1 MKAETAKKW
10 KLQTVLRY
18 LLIAILACSM
28 TGGADAPMRAAAEA
42 ASPQEAGAVYS
53 FEAEAPANS
62 YSGNAG
68 PVSCDPCSGGVKV
81 GNLYQGSAMQFND
94 VRVAEAGVYKL
105 SLSYISGD
113 TRSFMISV
121 NGGERERFTP
131 PATKDWNT
139 VGVFDF
145 EVRLQAGANTLS
157 FDDDGGY
164 APDLDKIDLAFV
176 SPSDP
181 GTGPGDNEDLNLG
194 APVKTEKY
202 GSISVTRHTKG
213 MSVSSGSLKL
223 LYNTETGLSA
233 YSWKA
238 RGEEAKI
245 QGAYSSLQLDRYL
258 TSKDY
263 AKHEFK
269 MEEVER
275 FQDRGGKGV
284 KVTVSNKQDG
294 LPLLKQIYYIYEQKD
309 YLLTQVIAEQSTP
322 METNYIAPLIVD
334 RRGGVDIGQYGDNR
348 VLVTP
353 FDNDAWSRYLSKTI
367 NTDLNNQNYE
377 SSELTA
383 IFDNDSRRGFVVGS
397 VSHDTWKT
405 GIYWSGSN
413 DRLNKLNVYG
423 GFSSLASTHDSLPH
437 AKVNG
442 TTIASPK
449 VFVGYFADY
458 RDGMETYGKANA
470 AETPPLAF
478 GPEVPQGVPV
488 GWNSW
493 GAVGSNLTYDKAI
506 ETSDYFKENLQGKS
520 YNNDGQLYINLDS
533 YWDNMNEEQLGQ
545 LVKHIQANGQKAG
558 IYYGPFVYWGDNL
571 NQPVEGSDG
580 KYTYG
585 DIVLRDAQGNPLP
598 KLDGAYA
605 VDPTHPGTKQRIDYY
620 VNRFKEH
627 GFEYIKL
634 DFLSHG
640 SLEGQHYNSQ
650 ASTGIQ
656 AYHEGMAYIVNAL
669 DGSMFISASIAPLFP
684 SQYAHSR
691 RISCDVDGSLGS
703 TEYQLNNLTYGWWQN
718 GTIYPYTDP
727 DYMTLVKGGSLLG
740 AQTRVNAAAISGTVF
755 LNSDDVADP
764 LARDYMEKLLVNPA
778 VNAVAK
784 MGQAFRPIEGN
795 TGTAA
800 ADAYILKDGGVYY
813 LALFNFTNEPAERT
827 INFERAAMDNKGRSG
842 FRVTDL
848 WTGEETRAKTEL
860 HARLQGAESKLYK
873 LVPVAGG
880 GKDQ

>member
-1 MKAETAKKW
+1 M
-10 KLQTVLRY
+10 LRY
-18 LLIAILACSM
+18 VLIAILACSL
-28 TGGADAPMRAAAEA
+28 TGGAQIAPKQAAAEA
-42 ASPQEAGAVYS
+42 GSTQATEAVYT
-53 FEAEAPANS
+53 FEAEAAANT
-62 YSGNAG
+62 YSGKAG
-68 PVSCDPCSGGVKV
+68 PVPCDTCSGGAKV
-81 GNLYQGSAMQFND
+81 GNLYQGSAMQFNG
-94 VRVAEAGVYKL
+94 VNVTEAGVYKL

-113 TRSFMISV
+113 PRSFMVSV
-121 NGGERERFTP
+121 NGGERERFSP

-145 EVRLQAGANTLS
+145 EVRLQAGDNTLS

-164 APDLDKIDLAFV
+164 APDLDKISLTFV
-176 SPSDP
+176 SSSEPGTDP
-181 GTGPGDNEDLNLG
+181 GNGEDLELG
-194 APVKTEKY
+194 APLSTVKY
-202 GSISVTRHTKG
+202 GPIAVTRHAKG
-213 MSVSSGSLKL
+213 MSVTSGSLKL
-223 LYNTETGLSA
+223 LYNTENGLSA
-233 YSWKA
+233 YSWKN

-245 QGAYSSLQLDRYL
+245 QGAYSSIQLDQYL

-269 MEEVER
+269 LEEVER
-275 FQDRGGKGV
+275 FHDRGGKGI
-284 KVTVSNKQDG
+284 KVTVNNRQEG
-294 LPLLKQIYYIYEQKD
+294 LPTLKQIYYIYEQKD
-309 YLLTQVIAEQSTP
+309 YLLTQVIAEQDTP
-322 METNYIAPLIVD
+322 LATNYIAPLIVD
-334 RRGGVDIGQYGDNR
+334 HRGGVDIGQYGDNR
-348 VLVTP
+348 VLVAP

-423 GFSSLASTHDSLPH
+423 GFTSLASTHDSLPH
-437 AKVNG
+437 AKVSG

-449 VFVGYFADY
+449 VFVGFFTDY
-458 RDGMETYGKANA
+458 QDGLETYGQANA
-470 AETPPLAF
+470 VEAPPLAF
-478 GPEVPQGVPV
+478 GPGVPQGVPV

-493 GAVGSNLTYDKAI
+493 GAVGSKLSYDQVI
-506 ETSDYFKENLQGKS
+506 ETSNYFKEKLQGES
-520 YNNDGQLYINLDS
+520 FNNEGQLYINLDS
-533 YWDNMNEEQLGQ
+533 YWDNMNDEQLGQ
-545 LVKHIQANGQKAG
+545 LVDYIKANGQKAG

-571 NQPVEGSDG
+571 NQTVEGTDG

-598 KLDGAYA
+598 KIDGAYA

-620 VNRFKEH
+620 MNRFKEH

-640 SLEGQHYNSQ
+640 ALEGQHFNPQ
-650 ASTGIQ
+650 VFTGIQ
-656 AYHEGMAYIVNAL
+656 AYNEGMAYIVDAL

-718 GTIYPYTDP
+718 GTIYRYTDP
-727 DYMTLVKGGSLLG
+727 DYMTLEKGGSLLG

-755 LNSDDVADP
+755 LNSDDVANQT
-764 LARDYMEKLLVNPA
+764 AREYMEQLLVNPA

-784 MGQAFRPIEGN
+784 KGLAFRPMEGN

-800 ADAYILKDGGVYY
+800 ADAYILKDGGGYY
-813 LALFNFTNEPAERT
+813 LAIFNFTNEPVERT
-827 INFERAAMDNKGRSG
+827 ISFERAAMDNKGKSG

-848 WTGEETRAKTEL
+848 WTGEEWREKTEL
-860 HARLQGAESKLYK
+860 HVTLQGAESKLLQ

-880 GKDQ
+880 GKK

>member
-1 MKAETAKKW
+1 M
-10 KLQTVLRY
+10 LRY
-18 LLIAILACSM
+18 ALIAMLACSM
-28 TGGADAPMRAAAEA
+28 TGGAEVAPKRAAAEA
-42 ASPQEAGAVYS
+42 ANAQEAGAVYS
-53 FEAEAPANS
+53 YEAEAPSNS
-62 YSGNAG
+62 YSGKAG
-68 PVSCDPCSGGVKV
+68 PVSCDTCSGGAKV
-81 GNLYQGSAMQFND
+81 GNLYQGSAMQFHD

-164 APDLDKIDLAFV
+164 APDLDKIGLTFV
-176 SPSDP
+176 SASDP
-181 GTGPGDNEDLNLG
+181 GTGPGDGEDLELG
-194 APVKTEKY
+194 APVSTEKY
-202 GSISVTRHTKG
+202 GLIAVTRHEKG
-213 MSVSSGSLKL
+213 VSVSSGSLKL
-223 LYNTETGLSA
+223 QYNTETGLSA
-233 YSWKA
+233 YIWKA

-245 QGAYSSLQLDRYL
+245 QGAYSSLQLDQYL

-263 AKHEFK
+263 ANHEFK
-269 MEEVER
+269 MEEVEP
-275 FQDRGGKGV
+275 FQDRGGKGI
-284 KVTVSNKQDG
+284 KVTVSHRQDG
-294 LPLLKQIYYIYEQKD
+294 LPTLKQIYYIYEQKD
-309 YLLTQVIAEQSTP
+309 YLLTQVVAEQATP
-322 METNYIAPLIVD
+322 MATNYIAPLIVD
-334 RRGGVDIGQYGDNR
+334 RRGGVDLGQYGDNR

-383 IFDNDSRRGFVVGS
+383 IYDNDSRRGFVVGS

-437 AKVNG
+437 AKVSG
-442 TTIASPK
+442 TTVASPK

-458 RDGMETYGKANA
+458 RDGLETYGRANA
-470 AETPPLAF
+470 SEAPPLAF
-478 GPEVPQGVPV
+478 GPGVPQGVPV

-493 GAVGSNLTYDKAI
+493 GAVGSHLSYDKAV
-506 ETSDYFKENLQGKS
+506 ETSDYFKANLQGKS
-520 YNNDGQLYINLDS
+520 FDNGGQLYINLDS
-533 YWDNMNEEQLGQ
+533 YWDNMNDEQLGQ
-545 LVKHIQANGQKAG
+545 LVEHIKANGQKAG

-571 NQPVEGSDG
+571 SQPVEGTDG

-640 SLEGQHYNSQ
+640 SLEGQHYNPQ
-650 ASTGIQ
+650 ATTGIQ
-656 AYHEGMAYIVNAL
+656 AYNEGMAYIVDAL

-718 GTIYPYTDP
+718 GTIYRYTDP

-755 LNSDDVADP
+755 LNSDDVADQT
-764 LARDYMEKLLVNPA
+764 AREYMEKLLVNPA

-784 MGQAFRPIEGN
+784 KGQAFRPIEGN

-800 ADAYILKDGGVYY
+800 ADAFILNDGGEYY

-827 INFERAAMDNKGRSG
+827 IDFERAAMDNKGRSG

-848 WTGEETRAKTEL
+848 WTGEESRAKTGL
-860 HARLQGAESKLYK
+860 HTRLQGAESKLYK

-880 GKDQ
+880 E

>member
-1 MKAETAKKW
+1 MKADTAKKW

-28 TGGADAPMRAAAEA
+28 TGGAEVAPKRAAAEA
-42 ASPQEAGAVYS
+42 ANAQEAGAVYS
-53 FEAEAPANS
+53 YEAEAPANS
-62 YSGNAG
+62 YSGKAG
-68 PVSCDPCSGGVKV
+68 PVSCDTCSGGAKV
-81 GNLYQGSAMQFND
+81 GNLYQGSAMQFHD

-164 APDLDKIDLAFV
+164 APDLDKIGLTFV
-176 SPSDP
+176 SASDP
-181 GTGPGDNEDLNLG
+181 GTGPGDGEDLELG
-194 APVKTEKY
+194 APVSTEKY
-202 GSISVTRHTKG
+202 GLIAVTRHEKG
-213 MSVSSGSLKL
+213 VSVSSGSLKL
-223 LYNTETGLSA
+223 QYNTETGLSA
-233 YSWKA
+233 YIWKA

-245 QGAYSSLQLDRYL
+245 QGAYSSLQLDQYL

-263 AKHEFK
+263 ANHEFK
-269 MEEVER
+269 MEEVEP
-275 FQDRGGKGV
+275 FQDRGGKGI
-284 KVTVSNKQDG
+284 KVTVSHRQDG
-294 LPLLKQIYYIYEQKD
+294 LPTLKQIYYIYEQKD
-309 YLLTQVIAEQSTP
+309 YLLTQVVAEQATP
-322 METNYIAPLIVD
+322 MATNYIAPLIVD
-334 RRGGVDIGQYGDNR
+334 RRGGVDLGQYGDNR

-383 IFDNDSRRGFVVGS
+383 IYDNDSRRGFVVGS

-437 AKVNG
+437 AKVSG
-442 TTIASPK
+442 TTVASPK

-458 RDGMETYGKANA
+458 RDGLETYGRANA
-470 AETPPLAF
+470 SEAPPLAF
-478 GPEVPQGVPV
+478 GPGVPQGVPV

-493 GAVGSNLTYDKAI
+493 GAVGSHLSYDKAV
-506 ETSDYFKENLQGKS
+506 ETSDYFKANLQGKS
-520 YNNDGQLYINLDS
+520 FDNGGQLYINLDS
-533 YWDNMNEEQLGQ
+533 YWDNMNDEQLGQ
-545 LVKHIQANGQKAG
+545 LVEHIKANGQKAG

-571 NQPVEGSDG
+571 SQPVEGTDG

-640 SLEGQHYNSQ
+640 SLEGQHFNSQ
-650 ASTGIQ
+650 TPTGIQ
-656 AYHEGMAYIVNAL
+656 AYNEGMAYIVNAL

-784 MGQAFRPIEGN
+784 KGQAFRPIEGS

-800 ADAYILKDGGVYY
+800 ADAFILNDGGEYY

-827 INFERAAMDNKGRSG
+827 IDFERAAMDNKGRSG

-848 WTGEETRAKTEL
+848 WTGEESRAKTGL
-860 HARLQGAESKLYK
+860 HTRLQGAESKLYK

-880 GKDQ
+880 E